1 MGCGRGAC
9 PHPQSRRVTEIVHCY
24 IEIGIVQNMQN
35 YLDMKEYEL
44 YFLVYK
50 AINVSATEAKSTGK
64 AI

>member
-9 PHPQSRRVTEIVHCY
+9 PHPQSRRVAEIVRCY

-35 YLDMKEYEL
+35 YSDIKEYEL
-44 YFLVYK
+44 YFLLYK
-50 AINVSATEAKSTGK
+50 ATNVPATGK